1 MKGMVRN
8 KPRRIF
14 FLFLGLAVLSCS
26 KPVEG
31 CLDIRATN
39 YNVSADEACCCT
51 YPVLKLLISHA
62 ADTLFQ
68 SPDSIY
74 TNQAGQLYR
83 LTGARFFLSD
93 FIFYVRDLGPVEVTD
108 SLVLIQEDGSRQRVK
123 DDVIQIQR
131 SLSTYTVG
139 TVVTS
144 GWIDSISF
152 QIGLLP
158 ELAAVLPAAVPADH
172 PLRSPLTG
180 LYTEGSGF
188 QSLTTDLI
196 SLSTGPDTL
205 QWSTALTR
213 RITLE
218 SAVFAQIG
226 YNINIP
232 ITVDY
237 LHWINEEDLSS
248 PQVMDITAWLDRIAL
263 SFRYGNL

>member
-1 MKGMVRN
+1 MRGMIQS
-8 KPRRIF
+8 KPHRVL

-74 TNQAGQLYR
+74 ANQAGQVYR

-93 FIFYVRDLGPVEVTD
+93 FVFYVRDVGPVEVSD
-108 SLVLIQEDGSRQRVK
+108 SLLLLLDDGSTLRVK

-139 TVVTS
+139 TLVTS

-158 ELAAVLPAAVPADH
+158 ELAAVLPADVPADH
-172 PLRSPLTG
+172 PLRTPLNG
-180 LYTEGSGF
+180 LYTEGDGF

-205 QWSTALTR
+205 QWSTQLTR

-226 YNINIP
+226 YNINVP

-237 LHWINEEDLSS
+237 LYWIDEEDLSM
-248 PQVMDITAWLDRIAL
+248 PQVMDVAAWLERIAL